1 MIRSKTLKKN
11 LNISK
16 SQIKLSC
23 DLSRS
28 NKYFSNDHKPSASL
42 LGTTSNVYYWCLV
55 LLRPVYLLL
64 TIKLYLPFACLVA
77 GARLTVWWQARLI
90 CPHSAGSTYCSN
102 FTISVS
108 HSVIRIWSISSG
120 ISCKSNETFQ
130 SLLNGRLCMR
140 WGLELVECSLLD
152 SEGNI
157 GFIW

>member
-64 TIKLYLPFACLVA
+64 TIKLYLPICLPGCRGPSDCVMT
-77 GARLTVWWQARLI
+77 GQTNLPTQCWLHLLLKLHHLSLTLGNQDLI
-90 CPHSAGSTYCSN
+90 N
-102 FTISVS
+102 I
-108 HSVIRIWSISSG
+108 IWD
-120 ISCKSNETFQ
+120 
-130 SLLNGRLCMR
+130 LM
-140 WGLELVECSLLD
+140 
-152 SEGNI
+152 
-157 GFIW
+157 